1 MLPDLDDLR
10 CFEAACVRLNFRAAA
25 NAVSLSPAAFS
36 ERIKRLEE
44 CVGARLFDRTT
55 RRVRMTPA
63 GERLLP
69 QARKTLAEAQACMV
83 LSGGPAPFELTVGT
97 RFELGL
103 SWIAPSLGDLRGARP
118 ERSLHLSFASA
129 GHLLDALEAGRIDA
143 AVGSMRL
150 ARPGLAYAQLH
161 EEEYRFVRSPDAA
174 ALDGPQ
180 HASEHVLIDVGRE
193 LPLFRYWQDGLPADQ
208 RWRFARHE
216 YMGTI
221 AAIKMRVMSR
231 AGVAVLPEYYVREE
245 LADGTLVECMPEH
258 DAKTDWFRLV
268 WRDGHPRSAD
278 LQDLADELRKIP
290 LR

>member
-10 CFEAACVRLNFRAAA
+10 CFDAAAVRLNFRAAA

-44 CVGARLFDRTT
+44 RIGSRLFDRTT
-55 RRVRMTPA
+55 RRVQLTPA

-69 QARKTLAEAQACMV
+69 QARRTLAEARACMD
-83 LSGGPAPFELTVGT
+83 LSGAPAPFGMTIGT

-103 SWIAPSLGDLRGARP
+103 SWIAPALPELKAARP
-118 ERSLHLSFASA
+118 ERTLHLSFASA
-129 GHLLDALEAGRIDA
+129 GHLLDALESGHIDA

-150 ARPGLAYAQLH
+150 ARGGLTYALLH
-161 EEEYRFVRSPDAA
+161 EEEYRFVRAPGSEP
-174 ALDGPQ
+174 LDGPADAPR
-180 HASEHVLIDVGRE
+180 HALVDVNRE
-193 LPLFRYWQDGLPADQ
+193 LPLFRYWQEGLPPED
-208 RWRFARHE
+208 RWRFGEHE

-221 AAIKMRVMSR
+221 AAIKMRVLAG
-231 AGVAVLPEYYVREE
+231 AGVAVLPEYYVRNE
-245 LADGTLVECMPEH
+245 LAAGELIECMPQH
-258 DAKTDWFRLV
+258 AAKTDFFRLI

-278 LQDLADELRKIP
+278 LHDLADALRGVP